1 MHYWKKYACLFTCYC
16 CFLFSAIAQDTAIR
30 QPLKIAVFAPV
41 YLDSAFKGNDYKLG
55 NTNSLPRYMLP
66 GLDFYN
72 GVLLAIDSLQ
82 AEHAQ
87 LEVLFYDSKSLTQP
101 LPQVLL
107 KPELNGVSLLI
118 ASFNTRNE
126 IKLLADFALN
136 KNIPLISATYPND
149 GGITANPFFVLVNPT
164 LPTHCAG
171 LYHYLQRI
179 YPTNSMVMFRRKG
192 PFEDMIQSEF
202 NTAGQQTAGIPLRIK
217 TVELPDTFNVKQVTG
232 YLDSTKQNIVI
243 CGTLNEAFG
252 VNLVRALDESKN
264 FPSVAIGMPTWDA
277 LKELDRMNNEIVYST
292 PFTYN
297 YLRKDKTGQQLV
309 TKYRARFQARPSDMA
324 FKGFEALYHFGKLLL
339 KYNNGLINHLSDKD
353 FHLFNDFDFQ
363 PVRLSKEH
371 LLPDYLEN
379 KKLYFIRKA
388 GGQLK
393 SLN

>member
-41 YLDSAFKGNDYKLG
+41 YLDSAFKGNDYKLS

-136 KNIPLISATYPND
+136 KNIPLISATYPNH
-149 GGITANPFFVLVNPT
+149 TAYT
-164 LPTHCAG
+164 LCRPVSLPAKNISYQQHG
-171 LYHYLQRI
+171 HVQE
-179 YPTNSMVMFRRKG
+179 KG
-192 PFEDMIQSEF
+192 P
-202 NTAGQQTAGIPLRIK
+202 
-217 TVELPDTFNVKQVTG
+217 V
-232 YLDSTKQNIVI
+232 
-243 CGTLNEAFG
+243 
-252 VNLVRALDESKN
+252 
-264 FPSVAIGMPTWDA
+264 
-277 LKELDRMNNEIVYST
+277 
-292 PFTYN
+292 
-297 YLRKDKTGQQLV
+297 
-309 TKYRARFQARPSDMA
+309 
-324 FKGFEALYHFGKLLL
+324 
-339 KYNNGLINHLSDKD
+339 
-353 FHLFNDFDFQ
+353 
-363 PVRLSKEH
+363 
-371 LLPDYLEN
+371 
-379 KKLYFIRKA
+379 
-388 GGQLK
+388 
-393 SLN
+393 